1 MTARRGAAPPNRD
14 EIAESRKKA
23 GFGSAISARPEAT
36 PTAALPVPPDA
47 TTLAPARGSGLSNRA
62 LNVLK
67 ILAAEMTGECPQ
79 RGRWTPSPALL
90 REITYKRLIAAR
102 NCGPQT
108 VSEIIRWAQSQ
119 GVTIQP
125 LYHAGKSLAETWQAL
140 SVKFTS
146 GELTYAEIAEALEK
160 SVRRKNTTIPVAV
173 QKLLLQLLNTGSGQ
187 TSA

>member
-1 MTARRGAAPPNRD
+1 MTARGGAAASIRD
-14 EIAESRKKA
+14 ESAKSRKQA
-23 GFGSAISARPEAT
+23 GFGSTIEARPEAT
-36 PTAALPVPPDA
+36 PTAALPVPLGA
-47 TTLAPARGSGLSNRA
+47 TALVPTHGFGLSNRA

-67 ILAAEMTGECPQ
+67 ILAVEMTGECPP
-79 RGRWTPSPALL
+79 RERWTPSPALL

-102 NCGPQT
+102 NCGPRT

-140 SVKFTS
+140 SVKFTA

-173 QKLLLQLLNTGSGQ
+173 QKLLLQLVNTAGGPAS
-187 TSA
+187 T